1 MIDIF
6 AGTASVAKAASS
18 HFPKIIIN
26 DILHANNIIYK
37 AFFKDDYWDK
47 DKIEELRILITEQT
61 RTIKML
67 QDKIDLLEGN
77 PKPEEP
83 VSSYRRPKNR
93 PVTIS
98 SEDDYFPSAVAAITA
113 IYDDSSSS

>member
-1 MIDIF
+1 MGWF
-6 AGTASVAKAASS
+6 
-18 HFPKIIIN
+18 N
-26 DILHANNIIYK
+26 R
-37 AFFKDDYWDK
+37 DK
-47 DKIEELRILITEQT
+47 DKIEELRILITEQN

-83 VSSYRRPKNR
+83 VSTYRRPKNR

-113 IYDDSSSS
+113 IYDDSSSSSYSSTSSYSSSCDSSSSYSSDSSSSSSSCD

>member
-1 MIDIF
+1 MQWF
-6 AGTASVAKAASS
+6 SNSR
-18 HFPKIIIN
+18 
-26 DILHANNIIYK
+26 
-37 AFFKDDYWDK
+37 DK
-47 DKIEELRILITEQT
+47 QKIEELRVLITEQT

-67 QDKIDLLEGN
+67 QDKIDTLEGK
-77 PKPEEP
+77 PKTEEP

-113 IYDDSSSS
+113 IYNDSSDSSSSSSSSYDSGSCDSSSSSSSSD